1 MSELW
6 LVNIQ
11 HGIDFRTVD
20 ELCLDENGKPIRE
33 EQKIDPDEGDEED
46 NLAWFDKRRIQVQ
59 YQTRTTLQAMRVS
72 LSMENVSLAVGETR
86 TSFALRYGPNK
97 SYTLASPGKPYMLT
111 GRSIVA
117 EDHRLGVIV
126 IREEWTYYDRWKKAP
141 KSWNLQGEV
150 LGDDTG

>member
-1 MSELW
+1 MSKLW

-20 ELCLDENGKPIRE
+20 ELCLDKNGKPIRE
-33 EQKIDPDEGDEED
+33 EQKIDPDGGD
-46 NLAWFDKRRIQVQ
+46 LAWFDKRRIQVQ

-72 LSMENVSLAVGETR
+72 LSMENVSPSVGKTR
-86 TSFALRYGPNK
+86 TSFALHYGPNK

-150 LGDDTG
+150 LDDDTE